1 MVTHTQ
7 GITDWAAMRSSESI
21 LSYCHADP
29 YKVYKNEVLFAL
41 GEPHILDLLR
51 APDVERSHPNQVC

>member
-1 MVTHTQ
+1 
-7 GITDWAAMRSSESI
+7 MRSSESI